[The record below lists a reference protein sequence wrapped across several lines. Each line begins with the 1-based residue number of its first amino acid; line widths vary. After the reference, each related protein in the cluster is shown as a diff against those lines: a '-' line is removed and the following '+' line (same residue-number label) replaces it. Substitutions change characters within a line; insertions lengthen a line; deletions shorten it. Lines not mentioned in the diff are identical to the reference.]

1 MKYIQQISGALVSSS
16 ILLFFFSII
25 LYLFYPIRYIG
36 NADAI
41 ILMQAVLLLVF
52 ISVIVEIGNELFE
65 K

>member
-1 MKYIQQISGALVSSS
+1 MKYIQQIWGALVSSS